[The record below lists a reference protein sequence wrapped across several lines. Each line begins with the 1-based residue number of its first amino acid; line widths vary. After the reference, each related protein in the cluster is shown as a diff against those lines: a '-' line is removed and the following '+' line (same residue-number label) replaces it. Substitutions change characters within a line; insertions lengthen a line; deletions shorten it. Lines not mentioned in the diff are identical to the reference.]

1 MTRTRI
7 NLAGYA
13 RLHGLEAAPRAEQ
26 IQHARAAGWTVSDGD
41 TLTRYSRADGYSRTT
56 VSLVDGRSDRSKLG
70 A

>member
-26 IQHARAAGWTVSDGD
+26 VQHARAAGWTVSGD
-41 TLTRYSRADGYSRTT
+41 TLTRYSRAEAAIEAEEAEDA
-56 VSLVDGRSDRSKLG
+56 LLDD
-70 A
+70 